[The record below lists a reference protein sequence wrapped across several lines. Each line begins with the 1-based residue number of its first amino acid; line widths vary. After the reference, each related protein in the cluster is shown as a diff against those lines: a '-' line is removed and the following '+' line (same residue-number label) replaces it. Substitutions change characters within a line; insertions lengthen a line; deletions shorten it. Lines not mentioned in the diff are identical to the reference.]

1 LIHKGIPVIYRF
13 IDLTNKVHHSS
24 DYVAV
29 NPNHLVPTLIAENG
43 SLKLIQSIAILEY
56 LEEKYPEKPLLR
68 NDIQKQAIVRNLV
81 NIITS
86 DIQPISN
93 LRILIHVEK
102 LRSSQGD
109 WAREYLQ
116 LGLDGKSI

>member
-1 LIHKGIPVIYRF
+1 MTYRF

-29 NPNHLVPTLIAENG
+29 NPSHSVPTLIAENG
-43 SLKLIQSIAILEY
+43 SLKLTQSVAILEY
-56 LEEKYPEKPLLR
+56 LEDKYPEKPLLP
-68 NDIQKQAIVRNLV
+68 NDIQKRAIVRNLV

-93 LRILIHVEK
+93 LRILVHVEK
-102 LRSSQGD
+102 LGSSRGD